1 MGTIGLNKN
10 YFCFSFSTRPK
21 DFDMMRLI
29 VKHQNG
35 NNSIRFFIELRI
47 EKLSYSPFFQT
58 TTDQALEYK
67 TKMK

>member
-29 VKHQNG
+29 ATGTSLFLLSNIKTGITQFDFLLNL
-35 NNSIRFFIELRI
+35 EL
-47 EKLSYSPFFQT
+47 KN
-58 TTDQALEYK
+58 
-67 TKMK
+67 